1 MNISAIT
8 DSVSYYASLAQYR
21 KAAEAAAGSPA
32 APGTQVG
39 GRPVGT
45 FDPLP
50 QAMLTAT
57 SGERQDSS
65 SNGSTSVVGVDKGG
79 TDISA

>member
-8 DSVSYYASLAQYR
+8 DSVSYYASLARYR

-39 GRPVGT
+39 GRPVET

-50 QAMLTAT
+50 QAMLAML
-57 SGERQDSS
+57 SGGRQDL
-65 SNGSTSVVGVDKGG
+65 SNGSASVVRVDKGG